1 MKKALMIFLTLIM
14 LVGVVGCEA
23 EKEEV
28 VEPEEEVIEEK
39 VVEEETVEPEEEVI
53 ENLIDEDP
61 INFFK
66 FMGWTKEEIINYFDE
81 EEPKTKSTEEVDVIF
96 FEEQKVNFFFR
107 EEKVAS
113 ILISIGNEIL
123 GVVIDDEYDEE
134 KIEEKLGKPDVKGMD
149 RGAQYISYFVEDYVV
164 VFYKDFQGLPFSAAI
179 IIKDFQY

>member
-1 MKKALMIFLTLIM
+1 M
-14 LVGVVGCEA
+14 LVGVGCEA

-28 VEPEEEVIEEK
+28 AEPEEEVIEEK

-81 EEPKTKSTEEVDVIF
+81 EEPKTKITEVFHVFF
-96 FEEQKVNFFFR
+96 FEEQNVSFFFR
-107 EEKVAS
+107 EDKVTS
-113 ILISIGNEIL
+113 ILIHEGNQIL
-123 GVVIDDEYDEE
+123 GVIIDDEYDEE
-134 KIEEKLGKPDVKGMD
+134 KIEEKLGKPDEKGMD
-149 RGAQYISYFVEDYVV
+149 RGAQYISYFVEDYAL